1 MGVESAGLLDWVGL
15 ENVGPAD
22 RLELSFAPRVNLFTG
37 DNGLGKSFL
46 LEVAWWA
53 LIGTWPGKPAMA
65 RSDHA
70 AGVLQYRRG
79 EEASPFRQVI
89 GKRPA
94 RREKPA
100 VEVDV
105 GIFIAANG
113 DATLHVNGGDP
124 VIAIHDS
131 RNDIESFGGTTS
143 VGVQSNEVFD
153 GMRQPSKR
161 KSFQGLIAE
170 WVPWQY
176 KKDSDFDVFRNL
188 IEQLSPERE
197 PIRLGEP
204 KRIDARDGR
213 LIPCLILPYGDVPIT
228 HASAGMRRIVA
239 LAYLMVWAVRE
250 HRFLSGN
257 RSSKP
262 INLALFIDEIEAH
275 LHPAWQ
281 RLILPAL
288 MKALEALPVPV
299 KAQIFVTTH
308 SPMVMASTEPL
319 CADPDD
325 GLFLFDLEAGKVRLT
340 RQLWEKY
347 GDASAWLQSDLFGLG
362 EARSKPAEELVQE
375 IGEIKDIGALS
386 DKDFKAL
393 DERVVT
399 LLPDPSQDMFRARWM
414 VWKLKREGG
423 L

>member
-1 MGVESAGLLDWVGL
+1 MGVEPAGLLDWVGL

-22 RLELSFAPRVNLFTG
+22 RLELSFAPRANLFTG

-53 LIGTWPGKPAMA
+53 LIGAWPGKPAMA

-70 AGVLQYRRG
+70 AGVLQCRRG
-79 EEASPFRQVI
+79 QESSPYRQVV

-94 RREKPA
+94 RREKSA
-100 VEVDV
+100 SDADI

-113 DATLHVNGGDP
+113 DATVHVDGGDLDVVP
-124 VIAIHDS
+124 
-131 RNDIESFGGTTS
+131 NESGSDFDVYGGEKNFNIPFS
-143 VGVQSNEVFD
+143 EIFD
-153 GMRQPSKR
+153 GLKQPSKR
-161 KSFQGLIAE
+161 KLFQGLIAE

-176 KKDSDFDVFRNL
+176 KKDPDFDIFRKL
-188 IEQLSPERE
+188 IAQLSPERE

-250 HRFLSGN
+250 HRFLSGKS
-257 RSSKP
+257 SSKP

-308 SPMVMASTEPL
+308 SPMVMASTETL

-325 GLFLFDLEAGKVRLT
+325 GLFLFDLDAGKVRLT
-340 RQLWEKY
+340 RQPWEKY

-362 EARSKPAEELVQE
+362 EARSKPAEEL
-375 IGEIKDIGALS
+375 IADIAAVM
-386 DKDFKAL
+386 DFNQLTDEQFRRL
-393 DERVVT
+393 DARVAQ
-399 LLPDPSQDMFRARWM
+399 LLPEQDPMRARWI
-414 VWKLKREGG
+414 VWKMKRSGQ